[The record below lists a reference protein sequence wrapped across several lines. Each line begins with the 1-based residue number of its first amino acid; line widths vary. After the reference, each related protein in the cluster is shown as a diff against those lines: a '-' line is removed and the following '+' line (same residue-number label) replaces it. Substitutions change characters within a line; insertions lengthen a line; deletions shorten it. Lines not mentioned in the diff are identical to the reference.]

1 MNKKVPVSLLL
12 TVVILA
18 ITVTFSI
25 TRVVAMRDFDTTM
38 ASVKEKENMYSKLAE
53 IDRYVRDNDY
63 FTSDETTLNDTL
75 SSGYMLGSGDKYA
88 KYYTASAYADYVA
101 VQNGTSM
108 GIGVDAVKDAN
119 TGYARVIKVYAG
131 SPAEDLGMTA
141 GCYITAIDDTE
152 VKALSN
158 TDAILSRLRGEN
170 GTTVNIKWLN
180 ATAEESTNAI
190 TRRSYTVT
198 TVDFSLVN
206 NSYGYIKISNFT
218 DGTTSE
224 LDYAINT
231 LKTEGATSLV
241 FDLRDNP
248 GTSLTT
254 AIECIDLVCP
264 EGVVASADYGSANV
278 AELGSSSSDS
288 AVNLPVVCIVNSATA
303 SGAELF
309 ASCARGLNGAKLV
322 GTVTAGK
329 GTIQSEPRMLSDG
342 SAIVTVARLLTYD
355 GTSFDGTGLVPDV
368 DRALS
373 SDEQGMYYD
382 FTTDND
388 PQILKA
394 FSVADSMTGAST
406 VAAVTSEAAAGSTAS
421 EAASPAAK

>member
-206 NSYGYIKISNFT
+206 NS
-218 DGTTSE
+218 
-224 LDYAINT
+224 
-231 LKTEGATSLV
+231 
-241 FDLRDNP
+241 
-248 GTSLTT
+248 
-254 AIECIDLVCP
+254 
-264 EGVVASADYGSANV
+264 
-278 AELGSSSSDS
+278 
-288 AVNLPVVCIVNSATA
+288 
-303 SGAELF
+303 
-309 ASCARGLNGAKLV
+309 
-322 GTVTAGK
+322 
-329 GTIQSEPRMLSDG
+329 
-342 SAIVTVARLLTYD
+342 
-355 GTSFDGTGLVPDV
+355 
-368 DRALS
+368 
-373 SDEQGMYYD
+373 
-382 FTTDND
+382 
-388 PQILKA
+388 
-394 FSVADSMTGAST
+394 
-406 VAAVTSEAAAGSTAS
+406 
-421 EAASPAAK
+421 